1 MARPDLVVRNAT
13 VVTPDDVFRATIGVE
28 DGRISAIGTDATV
41 PRGEVEVDASGLV
54 VLPGVI
60 DEHVH
65 FREPGMEHKEDFG
78 TGSAAAAAGGVTTVL
93 EMPNT
98 IPPTVDGESFDL
110 KLERASAKSVV
121 DFGLYGGYRRGRWSL
136 EELTSRGI
144 VGLKV
149 YLSETTGISDFP
161 EDHEVIELM
170 RRCARAGVRVGFHA
184 EDGKMIAA
192 LREALRAAGRSDPM
206 AHLEA
211 RPVEAE
217 VVAVAR
223 VLTAAWLTGAKVHVF
238 HVTSSQCLELA
249 ERFRAM
255 GVDVTLETCP
265 HYLLLDGE
273 EALRKMGNVAKVNP
287 PIRDRSHAE
296 ALWDGIRRGLI
307 DAVGSD
313 HAPHL
318 PEEKRAEEVWVA
330 PSGFPGVETMLPLLL
345 NRVNRGELTL
355 RRLVRLVSVNPAKI
369 WGLHPRK
376 GTIAVG
382 SDADLTIVD
391 LSAERRISSEALHSR
406 SKVTPFEGVTV
417 RGWPVYTVVRGEV
430 VAERGDVVGR
440 PGHGRLIVPERRGGG
455 GPGRFSGR

>member
-13 VVTPDDVFRATIGVE
+13 VVTPVEVFRATIGIE

-78 TGSAAAAAGGVTTVL
+78 TGSTAAAAGGVTTVL
-93 EMPNT
+93 DMPNT
-98 IPPTVDGESFDL
+98 VPPTVDGESFDL

-144 VGLKV
+144 VGLKL
-149 YLSETTGISDFP
+149 YLSETTGISEFP
-161 EDHEVIELM
+161 DDHEVIELM
-170 RRCARAGVRVGFHA
+170 RRCARADVRVGVHA
-184 EDGKMIAA
+184 EDGRMIAA

-238 HVTSSQCLELA
+238 HVTSSQCLQLA
-249 ERFRAM
+249 ERFKAM

-265 HYLLLDGE
+265 HYLILDGD
-273 EALRKMGNVAKVNP
+273 EALRRLGNVAKVNP
-287 PIRDRSHAE
+287 PIRGRGHAE
-296 ALWDGIRRGLI
+296 ALWEGIRRGLI

-318 PEEKRAEEVWVA
+318 PEEKRSEDVWTA
-330 PSGFPGVETMLPLLL
+330 PSGFPGVETMLPLMLD
-345 NRVNRGELTL
+345 RVNRGDLALGE
-355 RRLVRLVSVNPAKI
+355 LVRLVSENPARI
-369 WGLHPRK
+369 WGLYPRK
-376 GTIAVG
+376 GAIAVG
-382 SDADLTIVD
+382 SDADLTVVD
-391 LSAERRISSEALHSR
+391 LREERRISSEALHSR
-406 SKVTPFEGVTV
+406 SKVTPFEGMKA
-417 RGWPVYTVVRGEV
+417 RGWPVYAVVRGEI
-430 VAERGDVVGR
+430 VAERGEVVGGA
-440 PGHGRLIVPERRGGG
+440 GHGVLVVPKR
-455 GPGRFSGR
+455 